1 MNGRALLLTCVVVL
15 STIIA
20 ITLSGINRNAHAQKK
35 NDSTTTSVGQFVSG
49 RILVKFRDD
58 IVPAHA
64 RNIIAALGARDAEEI
79 PNIGV
84 HILDLPYQANEK
96 AFVNAFQAQPE
107 VDFAELDRILAP
119 AEIIPDDPFYS
130 TGDEWHLLKIGAPGA
145 WSMSTGSSSVTI
157 AILDTG
163 VDGTHPD
170 LTSKMIPGWNVYDN
184 NSNTSDVYG
193 HGTQVAGVAA
203 ASSNNGQ
210 GVASIAWGCRI
221 MPIRIS
227 AANGGA
233 SYSAMASGL
242 NWAADHGANVANI
255 SYIASDSAAVTT
267 AAQYFQSKG
276 GIVVASAGNNTTF
289 DSNADNPYILTV
301 SATDPADVLSYW
313 SNTGNNVDIAA
324 PEGAETTLRGGGYTY
339 AGGTSISSPIV
350 AGVAALVMSANPSLT
365 PTEVQTI
372 LKRNSDDLGSPGWD
386 TSYGW
391 GRVNAALAV
400 AAATGAGA
408 ADTAPPMASFAAPT
422 GGASVQGTVT
432 VQISASDNLGVTSV
446 STTIDGLSL
455 GTETSGPYTFQWN
468 TTLVSNGLHTLI
480 ATASDAAGNASST
493 SITVNVSNV
502 PVDSTPP
509 SVVIT
514 SPSEGSK
521 VSTNASVYV
530 NASDNVSVSKVELY
544 VDGTLMTTSNAT
556 PFTTKWNSRK
566 ATIGPHT
573 LQCKAYDAAG
583 NAAGSQ
589 IVTVNK

>member
-1 MNGRALLLTCVVVL
+1 MALL
-15 STIIA
+15 A
-20 ITLSGINRNAHAQKK
+20 ITAMMLSGRKQNVQAEKK
-35 NDSTTTSVGQFVSG
+35 NIVTELPEQFVPG
-49 RILVKFRDD
+49 RVLVKFHDN
-58 IVPAHA
+58 ILPAHA
-64 RNIIAALGARDAEEI
+64 RNIIAALGARDASEI

-96 AFVNAFQAQPE
+96 AFVSAFQARSE
-107 VDFAELDRILAP
+107 VEFAELDRILAP
-119 AEIIPDDPFYS
+119 AEIIPNDPFYS
-130 TGDEWHLLKIGAPGA
+130 TGDEWHLLKIGAPTA
-145 WSMSTGSSSVTI
+145 WSMSTGNSDVTI

-163 VDGTHPD
+163 VDGTHLD
-170 LTSKMIPGWNVYDN
+170 LASKMIPGWNVYDN

-255 SYIASDSAAVTT
+255 SYIASDSAAVRT

-276 GIVVASAGNNTTF
+276 GVVVASAGNNTTF
-289 DSNADNPYILTV
+289 DSAADNPYILTV
-301 SATDPADVLSYW
+301 SATDPTDVLSYW

-350 AGVAALVMSANPSLT
+350 AGVAALVISANPSLT

-372 LKRNSDDLGSPGWD
+372 LKQNSDDLGSSGWD

-391 GRVNAALAV
+391 GRVNAARAV
-400 AAATGAGA
+400 AAAAGAGA
-408 ADTAPPMASFAAPT
+408 ADTSPPTVSFAMPT
-422 GGASVQGTVT
+422 GGVSVQGTVT
-432 VQISASDNLGVTSV
+432 VQVSASDNLGVTSV
-446 STTIDGLSL
+446 NTTVDGLSL
-455 GTETSGPYTFQWN
+455 GTDTAGPYTFQWN
-468 TTLVSNGLHTLI
+468 TTLHLNGLHTLI
-480 ATASDAAGNASST
+480 ATATDAAGNASST
-493 SITVNVSNV
+493 SISVNVNNV
-502 PVDSTPP
+502 SVDAAPP
-509 SVVIT
+509 SVLIT
-514 SPSEGSK
+514 SPANGSK
-521 VSTNASVYV
+521 ISTSVSVYV
-530 NASDNVSVSKVELY
+530 NTSDNVRVSKVELY
-544 VDGTLMTTSNAT
+544 VDGFLTATST
-556 PFTTKWNSRK
+556 SVPFATKWNSRK
-566 ATIGPHT
+566 TEIGAHT

-583 NAAGSQ
+583 NAGVSQ
-589 IVTVNK
+589 VITVYK